1 MHFTVGLLQL
11 LYFLLVLLS
20 KKANSLPH
28 FWTLAGDHTT
38 NLRPATGPAANS
50 PHKYEQQTSPR
61 GKLDQREPG
70 CIPATGVQQADVSY
84 FTITK
89 LVRVIL
95 FQQQTTTLQWHRTCP
110 EVWTIWD
117 YLLLLFL
124 RHFSQLNIMFVGGPN
139 IRKDYHIEEGEEVRE
154 TFACI
159 RSLCWTCQSIFNFT
173 NVPVSVQGHVSFQG
187 HSLLSLLTST
197 HLWTGAHLCMGTH
210 LWTWACF
217 FSRSN
222 FSTAVRNKWMN
233 VT

>member
-1 MHFTVGLLQL
+1 MFRNNGQEGIHRLQFQTLSVMRWKHFLHSCVHFTVGLLQL
-11 LYFLLVLLS
+11 LYFLLALLS
-20 KKANSLPH
+20 ERAKSLPH

-50 PHKYEQQTSPR
+50 PHKYEQQTCPR

-95 FQQQTTTLQWHRTCP
+95 FQQQTVTLQWHRTCP

-173 NVPVSVQGHVSFQG
+173 HVPVSVQGHVSFQG
-187 HSLLSLLTST
+187 HSL
-197 HLWTGAHLCMGTH
+197 
-210 LWTWACF
+210 
-217 FSRSN
+217 
-222 FSTAVRNKWMN
+222 
-233 VT
+233 